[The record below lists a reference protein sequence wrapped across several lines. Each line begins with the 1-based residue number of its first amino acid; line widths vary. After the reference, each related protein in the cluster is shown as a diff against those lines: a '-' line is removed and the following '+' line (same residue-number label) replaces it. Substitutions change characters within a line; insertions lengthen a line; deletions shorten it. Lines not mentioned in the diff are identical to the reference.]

1 MGRSA
6 LPRPERAGD
15 DDRDE
20 AHVALM
26 LMLTSRRHPHL
37 VVVADLG
44 VTHLRVAGVV
54 GGRLGKVTTHR
65 TADLDPSAD
74 GERPPDIVAGVIGAL
89 RAAVP
94 PDERIDLVGIALSAH
109 VDARGRISGPLPLGL
124 PTGPCLREAIETAL
138 DAPTLIDRAANLAAL
153 GEARQGAGRG
163 HRDVVL
169 ILLDDTI
176 AMGIV
181 SGGRIVRGAHGA
193 AGAAGLLLLPAHRG
207 VTGRDADARV
217 PRIGAAVTDAPTGY
231 VRLDDLVGATGLAR
245 IFTDGTRPLDL
256 RPDVADRR
264 GKAAARQA
272 VEGWALLIADACALL
287 DPDVVVLGGPIIVS
301 APGLAEPLRRRVAE
315 LAMLDPDVPI
325 PEIRIGRLGPRA
337 ALIGASIAAR
347 IALNTGALRSRPTRD
362 AAPPGLAPLVG

>member
-6 LPRPERAGD
+6 LPRLERPGD
-15 DDRDE
+15 DDHDD

-26 LMLTSRRHPHL
+26 QMLTRRSHPHL

-44 VTHLRVAGVV
+44 VTHLRVAAVV

-74 GERPPDIVAGVIGAL
+74 GERPPEIIAGVIRAL
-89 RAAVP
+89 RAAAP
-94 PDERIDLVGIALSAH
+94 PGECIDLVGVAVSAH
-109 VDARGRISGPLPLGL
+109 VDARGLISDPLPPGL
-124 PTGPCLREAIETAL
+124 PAGQCLREAIETAL
-138 DAPTLIDRAANLAAL
+138 GAPTLVDRAANLAAL

-217 PRIGAAVTDAPTGY
+217 PRIGAAITDAPTGY
-231 VRLDDLVGATGLAR
+231 VRFDELVGATGLAR
-245 IFTDGTRPLDL
+245 IFTDGTRPLDM

-272 VEGWALLIADACALL
+272 VEGWALLIADICALL
-287 DPDVVVLGGPIIVS
+287 DPDVVVLGGPVIVS
-301 APGLAEPLRRRVAE
+301 APGLAEPLRRRAAD
-315 LAMLDPDVPI
+315 LAVLGGDVPV
-325 PEIRIGRLGPRA
+325 PDIRIGRLGPRA

-347 IALNTGALRSRPTRD
+347 IALNTGVLRSRPPRD
-362 AAPPGLAPLVG
+362 AVTPDLAPLAH